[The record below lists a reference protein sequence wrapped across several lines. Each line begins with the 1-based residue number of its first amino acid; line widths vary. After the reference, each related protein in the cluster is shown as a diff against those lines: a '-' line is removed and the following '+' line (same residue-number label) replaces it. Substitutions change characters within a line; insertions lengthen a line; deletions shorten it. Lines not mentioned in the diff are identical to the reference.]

1 MKIVELSRVLWNLL
15 KVQENEPSYVPLL
28 ILSLYINL
36 EVENRNKSSVIPN
49 KNGLAIPIKMLKT
62 EKLIFLIIF
71 LIIDFL
77 KPVEYFLSGRWR
89 CSILKYC
96 RGVHYWILFR
106 FIFLVILNI
115 PLLLLLQSLNSAN
128 ILDFESVI
136 KGKEIIPGGS
146 VSGQN
151 KLTAPNLSTS
161 SQPVK
166 VKKIDLLITN
176 WSGRRCLSTF
186 LKSTFEK
193 KNSLCYH
200 QGIQGFL
207 KTAHLV
213 QPFGRL

>member
-62 EKLIFLIIF
+62 EKLIFLMIF

-89 CSILKYC
+89 CC
-96 RGVHYWILFR
+96 RGVHYRILFR
-106 FIFLVILNI
+106 FIFLIVLNI
-115 PLLLLLQSLNSAN
+115 LLPLLPLKSLNSVN
-128 ILDFESVI
+128 FLDFESVI

-146 VSGQN
+146 VSEQN
-151 KLTAPNLSTS
+151 KLTAPSLSTS
-161 SQPVK
+161 SQSVK
-166 VKKIDLLITN
+166 VKKIDLI
-176 WSGRRCLSTF
+176 
-186 LKSTFEK
+186 
-193 KNSLCYH
+193 YY
-200 QGIQGFL
+200 
-207 KTAHLV
+207 
-213 QPFGRL
+213 